1 MTFSEE
7 TIHLANDI
15 LKSSDLGGDF
25 IEHHGVKGQKH
36 GVRRYQNEDGS
47 LTEAGRKRYYR
58 YPDETGELGNVLTE
72 KGQRAFKNR
81 KGEWKNN
88 AAGRAAESR
97 HKENQE
103 LQRKRDEEKEKKEK
117 ETRLKYE
124 HKNKQYR
131 KEVNFLDKHD
141 INNPATRKRIDDA
154 ADLGLR
160 ALEIVNRG
168 KKNDKAYIN
177 ALANNSL
184 DKTTVIDSMGYG
196 NDTETKA
203 AIRGAKDW
211 FVYEDQTDGYASV
224 ADLVNQGYK
233 KDKVKDIINTM
244 SAIKPDDPYDPLY
257 FEFDM
262 YNGHVKGN
270 KDDFLDACYLIK
282 DARKNRGGNQNDRK
296 QIHSSK

>member
-1 MTFSEE
+1 MAESKYTAPNDFRAFCEMLGE
-7 TIHLANDI
+7 TE
-15 LKSSDLGGDF
+15 SSMC
-25 IEHHGVKGQKH
+25 HHGIKGQH
-36 GVRRYQNEDGS
+36 WGIRRFQNEDGS

-58 YPDETGELGNVLTE
+58 YPNETGELGNLLTKKGE
-72 KGQRAFKNR
+72 KAFKNR
-81 KGEWKNN
+81 KGEWKTNV
-88 AAGRAAESR
+88 AGRAAESR
-97 HKENQE
+97 YKENQE
-103 LQRKRDEEKEKKEK
+103 LQRKSDEEKEKKEK
-117 ETRLKYE
+117 EIRLKYE
-124 HKNKQYR
+124 RKNKQYR
-131 KEVNFLDKHD
+131 KEINFLEKHN
-141 INNPATRKRIDDA
+141 INDPAMKKRINDA

-184 DKTTVIDSMGYG
+184 DKTTVIDSMGFG

-203 AIRGAKDW
+203 AINGAKAW

-244 SAIKPDDPYDPLY
+244 SAIKPDNDPYDPLY

-262 YNGHVKGN
+262 YNGHIKGN
-270 KDDFLDACYLIK
+270 KDRFLEACYLIK
-282 DARKNRGGNQNDRK
+282 DARKNRGGIQNGSRT
-296 QIHSSK
+296 

>member
-1 MTFSEE
+1 MAECKYTAPNDFRAFCEALGE
-7 TIHLANDI
+7 TEA
-15 LKSSDLGGDF
+15 SMC
-25 IEHHGVKGQKH
+25 HHGVKGMHWGDRK
-36 GVRRYQNEDGS
+36 YQDYNGR
-47 LTEAGRKRYYR
+47 LTALGRQHYGYGAK
-58 YPDETGELGNVLTE
+58 
-72 KGQRAFKNR
+72 
-81 KGEWKNN
+81 
-88 AAGRAAESR
+88 
-97 HKENQE
+97 
-103 LQRKRDEEKEKKEK
+103 KKEK

-131 KEVNFLDKHD
+131 KEVNFLDKYD

-282 DARKNRGGNQNDRK
+282 DARKN
-296 QIHSSK
+296 

>member
-1 MTFSEE
+1 MADCKYTAPNDFRAFCEMFGE
-7 TIHLANDI
+7 TEA
-15 LKSSDLGGDF
+15 SMC
-25 IEHHGVKGQKH
+25 HHGIKGQRW
-36 GVRRYQNEDGS
+36 GIRRYQNENGS
-47 LTEAGRKRYYR
+47 LTEAGKKRYYR
-58 YPDETGELGNVLTE
+58 YPDETGELGNLLTK
-72 KGQRAFKNR
+72 KGQRVFKNR
-81 KGEWKNN
+81 KGEWRNN
-88 AAGRAAESR
+88 AAGRAAEAR

-103 LQRKRDEEKEKKEK
+103 LQRKSDEEKEKKEK
-117 ETRLKYE
+117 EIRLKYE
-124 HKNKQYR
+124 RKNKQYR
-131 KEVNFLDKHD
+131 KEINFLEKHNID
-141 INNPATRKRIDDA
+141 DPAMKKRINDA

-168 KKNDKAYIN
+168 KKNDKAYIT

-184 DKTTVIDSMGYG
+184 DKTTVIDSMGVSK
-196 NDTETKA
+196 DTETKKV
-203 AIRGAKDW
+203 INGAKAW

-282 DARKNRGGNQNDRK
+282 DARKNKYTAN
-296 QIHSSK
+296 